1 MAGGNQYNRPG
12 TRYYVN
18 AAAAALNHGDPAI
31 ADGVVGVAQK
41 QKQPSAT
48 AALSAATV
56 IAIGEPYVIICKGV
70 VRVPFVA
77 TCVKGT
83 PLYITAAGVLTV
95 TAPGTRSSGVWSRS
109 RASVA
114 PDRLHARRPRHEG
127 LLLMGR
133 YGIWGKQ
140 IPLFE
145 AWEDWAERGQA
156 RIEDL
161 QEAAADGDADAALAL
176 EEADTRFDFPNF
188 LFGPVSTSLW
198 GGYSQ
203 VAPQYRRYSRIEN
216 MPDLRERRLRG
227 LNQVRGMAY
236 VGENGEYVEGRRTE
250 RPSAALTVDKYGFV
264 YKITMEAILNDETGE
279 LLNRIPGEMGRDASI
294 FVANT
299 LVALIESNPLAPDG
313 SALFNATRAESDDAG
328 VVRGLAR
335 RRHHLH
341 GHARGRLGLPDHR
354 PRGDSD
360 RAEHATPDD
369 RGPHPQLD
377 DHGCQRQRTPGRPE
391 WGSNVFD
398 KGTINPLNGILPAD
412 GVVKE
417 VFFTDSNDWYLF
429 ADPGDVPGFAIGFL
443 NGNEQP
449 FVGLKEP
456 QVRSAMGPGVD
467 PYTFEFD
474 SIDFKCRHFFGAAP
488 VDPRAAYKGIVP

>member
-1 MAGGNQYNRPG
+1 
-12 TRYYVN
+12 
-18 AAAAALNHGDPAI
+18 
-31 ADGVVGVAQK
+31 
-41 QKQPSAT
+41 
-48 AALSAATV
+48 
-56 IAIGEPYVIICKGV
+56 
-70 VRVPFVA
+70 
-77 TCVKGT
+77 
-83 PLYITAAGVLTV
+83 
-95 TAPGTRSSGVWSRS
+95 
-109 RASVA
+109 
-114 PDRLHARRPRHEG
+114 
-127 LLLMGR
+127 
-133 YGIWGKQ
+133 
-140 IPLFE
+140 
-145 AWEDWAERGQA
+145 
-156 RIEDL
+156 
-161 QEAAADGDADAALAL
+161 
-176 EEADTRFDFPNF
+176 
-188 LFGPVSTSLW
+188 
-198 GGYSQ
+198 
-203 VAPQYRRYSRIEN
+203 

-250 RPSAALTVDKYGFV
+250 RPSAALHGGQVRVRLQDHDGGDHQRRDGRV
-264 YKITMEAILNDETGE
+264 AQ
-279 LLNRIPGEMGRDASI
+279 PHPGRDGPGREI

-313 SALFNATRAESDDAG
+313 SAFFNATRGNQTTQALSEDSLADGITFMDTLVDDSGYPITIRAASLIVRNTRLQMIAARILNSTITGVNVNYTGAAG
-328 VVRGLAR
+328 VG
-335 RRHHLH
+335 
-341 GHARGRLGLPDHR
+341 
-354 PRGDSD
+354 
-360 RAEHATPDD
+360 T
-369 RGPHPQLD
+369 
-377 DHGCQRQRTPGRPE
+377 
-391 WGSNVFD
+391 NVFD